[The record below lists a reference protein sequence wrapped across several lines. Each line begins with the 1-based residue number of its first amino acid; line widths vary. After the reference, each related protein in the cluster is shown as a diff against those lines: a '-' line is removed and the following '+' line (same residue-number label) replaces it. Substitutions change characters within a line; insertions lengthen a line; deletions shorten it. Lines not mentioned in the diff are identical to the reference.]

1 MKKDLMIPLLGR
13 DVQLRAETYNAE
25 ARTVEIVW
33 TTGATVR
40 RRRFWEEDI
49 DEELIVDPAA
59 IRLDRLNSG
68 APFLNT
74 HNAYELEAVLGVV
87 VDGSAR
93 LENGQGIAT
102 IRFSDREDVEPILRD
117 IANGIIRNVS
127 VGYRVH
133 KYEIEKRDGQ
143 VELWRAVDW
152 EPLEIS
158 AVPIGAD
165 PGAHIR
171 KDDAL
176 HPCVLV
182 RETSATNAA
191 QRAVSTMKGKPMAK
205 KQTPAAGEDGGNET
219 ETRQAAQPVPATEAA
234 PAAPA
239 QDAQRAAADAVRAER
254 ERIGAINALAGR
266 FKMERS
272 FVDKLITDGI
282 SVDAARTAILD
293 QLAEREERG
302 IGHTHISNP
311 AGGLDATVTRRE
323 ALVEAILH
331 RAQPGMFQLTDRARE
346 YRGLTLLDL
355 ARDCLEAAG
364 GRTRGMTAGEIAHVA
379 TRGSLP
385 AGIDPLQIR
394 GAGLHSTSDF
404 PLILAAVAGKR
415 LRGAYAST
423 PRTFTRWA
431 RGVTA
436 TDFKPMYP
444 TQIGNFPALQAVKEG
459 AEFSYGTISEGRE
472 SYQLA
477 TYGRIVALTRQAII
491 NDDLR
496 AFDRAVGTAGQRAAD
511 LESAIV
517 YNVLIANAALSD
529 TVALFHTDHGNLA
542 SSGTVIDEE
551 ALAAMIEAMAQQTDL
566 DGEEYIANRPRFL
579 LVPPGQRSVEA
590 RKQVA
595 ATTPNSTQDVNAFAG
610 SFEVI
615 EEPRLFKAGG
625 PQPWFAA
632 ADPNLVDTVE
642 YAHLEGQMEPFM
654 DQRAGFEVDGVEF
667 KVRHDFA
674 AKALDYRGLYKN
686 AGANPAS

>member
-1 MKKDLMIPLLGR
+1 MKKETMNLPVLGR
-13 DVQLRAETYNAE
+13 DVQLRAETANEE
-25 ARTVEIVW
+25 ARTVDVVW
-33 TTGATVR
+33 TTGARVR
-40 RRRFWEEDI
+40 RRRFWDEDI
-49 DEELIVDPAA
+49 DEELLVDPAA
-59 IRLDRLNSG
+59 VRMDRLNSG

-74 HNAYELEAVLGVV
+74 HDAWDVNSIIGVV
-87 VDGSAR
+87 VEGSAR
-93 LENGQGIAT
+93 IENGQGIAT
-102 IRFSDREDVEPILRD
+102 IRFSAREDVEPIWRD
-117 IANGIIRNVS
+117 IVGGIIRNVS

-133 KYEIEKRDGQ
+133 KYEIEKRDGAP
-143 VELWRAVDW
+143 ELWRAVDW

-171 KDDAL
+171 KDDGL
-176 HPCVLV
+176 LPCIVV
-182 RETSATNAA
+182 RGDAKAASPAA
-191 QRAVSTMKGKPMAK
+191 QPKGTDMAR
-205 KQTPAAGEDGGNET
+205 KQTPVAGEQGDIET
-219 ETRQAAQPVPATEAA
+219 GANDPTEARAEPAGGA
-234 PAAPA
+234 PAPT
-239 QDAQRAAADAVRAER
+239 AAAPSADQVRKAER
-254 ERIGAINALAGR
+254 DRIAAINALGDR
-266 FKMERS
+266 FKLDRV
-272 FVDKLITDGI
+272 FVQKLIDDG
-282 SVDAARTAILD
+282 VAVEEARSQILD
-293 QLAEREERG
+293 HLAERDERG
-302 IGHTHISNP
+302 IGHSQISIP

-323 ALVEAILH
+323 AIVEAILH
-331 RAQPGMFQLTDRARE
+331 RAQPGLFQITERARE
-346 YRGLTLLDL
+346 YRGMTLLDL
-355 ARDCLEAAG
+355 ARDCLETAG
-364 GRTRGMTAGEIAHVA
+364 IRCRGLTPGEIAHLA
-379 TRGSLP
+379 TRGSVP
-385 AGIDPLQIR
+385 GGIDPLSIR

-423 PRTFTRWA
+423 PRTFQRWA

-444 TQIGNFPALQAVKEG
+444 TQIGNFPALKAVMEG

-477 TYGRIVALTRQAII
+477 TYGRIVGLTRQAII

-517 YNVLIANAALSD
+517 YNVLIANAALAD
-529 TVALFHTDHGNLA
+529 GTPLFHANHGNLGTA
-542 SSGTVIDEE
+542 SVINE
-551 ALAAMIEAMAQQTDL
+551 AALSAALEMFAQQKDL
-566 DGEEYIANRPRFL
+566 DGEEYIANRPRFI

-615 EEPRLFKAGG
+615 EEPRLFVAGG
-625 PQPWFAA
+625 PQPWYMA

-642 YAHLEGQMEPFM
+642 YAHLEGQMEPFL

-686 AGANPAS
+686 AGANPA